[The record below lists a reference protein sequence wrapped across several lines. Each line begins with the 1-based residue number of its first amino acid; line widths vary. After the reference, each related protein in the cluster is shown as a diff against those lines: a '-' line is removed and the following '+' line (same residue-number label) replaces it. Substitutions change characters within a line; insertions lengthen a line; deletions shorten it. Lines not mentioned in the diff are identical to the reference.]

1 MPSDELSKKYRPEE
15 HEPRIWERWMTAGAF
30 QADPTR
36 VLSGE
41 AEPYC
46 ILMPPPNVTAALH
59 LGHALNGSL
68 QDVLVRAHRMKG
80 YETLWLPG
88 TDHAGIATQTVVEK
102 RVLADEGKRRTDF
115 ERAEFVEKIQA
126 FKDEYEIRITE
137 QLQAMGCSCDWER
150 QRFTMDPLCARAVRE
165 AFFELFKAGLI
176 YRGKRLVNWDPVTQ
190 TALADDEVE
199 NKEVDG
205 AFYFLR
211 YPLVHPPENANDP
224 LDAQE
229 VTWSGLAAR
238 GYPGADELPDEEPAW
253 ITVATTRPE
262 TYLGDTGVAVNP
274 KDPRARALRGLMVQ
288 LPIVGRIIQIVEDE
302 YVVPPAKYPWETD
315 EQAADRMGDAPPDPK
330 AAFATGF
337 LKVTPAHDTND
348 WEIGQRHTLEPIN
361 IMAPDGS
368 ISADHGWDPAERG
381 EDGHI
386 FLGKSREDARK
397 LVVKEFKVRGLLEEV
412 RPYRHSVGHSYRSH
426 AAVEPYLSDQWYVKV
441 TDDRLRGEAQRA
453 LKLDQRTEASL
464 EAWPESRP
472 DLASTSPDR
481 KGGVS
486 ERPWTSY
493 LITFATYGTWLH
505 GDRRGSVDDESN
517 LPGTPCL
524 PSDPQREAFETG
536 ALKHDPVTL
545 NAADRHHVAEAIR
558 GVCAF
563 RGWTLNACNV
573 RSNHVHVVVGAPET
587 PERVMND
594 FKSYAT
600 RQLREH
606 GLERERVW
614 ARHGST
620 RYLNDRA
627 AFDGALRYVLESQ
640 GEDAGGVIC
649 GAAQPFAGR
658 GAHGEGGKPLPHGR
672 GSLSAEAGDGSLTF
686 HPSRYAKTF
695 ETWHD
700 NLRDWCI
707 SRQLWWGHQI
717 PVWNIV
723 LDPTNFCDGA
733 SSATEI
739 EVSINNILHE
749 ATRDESNAYATLVA
763 DENTIFVCARTD
775 RAAQALEDLKTT
787 LQTNDE
793 LLRQWRLS
801 GCVNDS
807 EYWLELK
814 LESTSRLWAGGG
826 STNTEQSEK
835 GEVFDAICGIQL
847 LERDPDV
854 LDTWFSSA
862 LWPMSTMGWPN
873 DNLPI
878 ITAEQIDPEHADEIL
893 AVFVKCVGSW
903 KAFIGSDGEPSAET
917 IDRLLHLRDHACT
930 ESGRIGIVYQLFS
943 ASSLEAHGRDARP
956 LVEPDQITECDD
968 LVCAV
973 GVRTSDPVVTA
984 RFGTI
989 DLKHWLEKQG
999 FQDTAGLL
1007 AAFNP
1012 TSVLCTAR
1020 EIITLWV
1027 SRMVMFNRFFLS
1039 QRAPT
1044 VREGSGAPGM
1054 EETLLSRSGFV
1065 EPGLDAAGPP
1075 PFDDVFIHAMI
1086 QDGQGRKMSKSLGNG
1101 VDPLDIIHSH
1111 GADAMRFTLV
1121 QMTTQTQ
1128 DVRMPVVRDEATGR
1142 NTSPKFDIGRNFCNK
1157 LWNAARFALSNLEGR
1172 LEAAPPGGTAAVD
1185 PATLSLADRWM
1196 LTRLAD
1202 AVGAVD
1208 EALSSYQ
1215 FSTYAQSVYSLLWR
1229 DFCDWYL
1236 EAIKP
1241 TVKGSE
1247 DQKACLLAVFDSILR
1262 LLHPITPFIT
1272 EAIYEQVGT
1281 LSRPSVAGL
1290 TLESPRHGSALATAG
1305 WPIVGDSLRD
1315 DDALARFETVR
1326 ALVTTIREVRAQHS
1340 VAPKRKINLH
1350 GDAALATLVADAGG
1364 AVETLAGLTSFT
1376 TDEPDG
1382 PSVAFSFDGIEYRLS
1397 DLADALDDDAE
1408 RERLTR
1414 HRSELTRSI
1423 EAFEKRLANPGYADK
1438 APAHLVEAT
1447 RGELARAQGE
1457 LAAVDAAIEKL
1468 G

>member
-1 MPSDELSKKYRPEE
+1 
-15 HEPRIWERWMTAGAF
+15 MTAGAF

-80 YETLWLPG
+80 FETLWLPG

-137 QLQAMGCSCDWER
+137 QLQAMGCSCDWDR

-288 LPIVGRIIQIVEDE
+288 LPIVGRIIPIVEDE
-302 YVVPPAKYPWETD
+302 YVVPPAKYPWESD
-315 EQAADRMGDAPPDPK
+315 EQAAERMGDAPPDPK

-453 LKLDQRTEASL
+453 LRLDQRTEASL
-464 EAWPESRP
+464 EAWPESKP
-472 DLASTSPDR
+472 DTQ
-481 KGGVS
+481 GG
-486 ERPWTSY
+486 
-493 LITFATYGTWLH
+493 
-505 GDRRGSVDDESN
+505 D
-517 LPGTPCL
+517 
-524 PSDPQREAFETG
+524 
-536 ALKHDPVTL
+536 
-545 NAADRHHVAEAIR
+545 
-558 GVCAF
+558 
-563 RGWTLNACNV
+563 
-573 RSNHVHVVVGAPET
+573 
-587 PERVMND
+587 
-594 FKSYAT
+594 
-600 RQLREH
+600 
-606 GLERERVW
+606 
-614 ARHGST
+614 
-620 RYLNDRA
+620 
-627 AFDGALRYVLESQ
+627 
-640 GEDAGGVIC
+640 
-649 GAAQPFAGR
+649 
-658 GAHGEGGKPLPHGR
+658 
-672 GSLSAEAGDGSLTF
+672 SALTF

-717 PVWNIV
+717 PVWSRTEV
-723 LDPTNFCDGA
+723 VGETCDLSFLDTAPSVHMREHNTDDGQHV
-733 SSATEI
+733 I
-739 EVSINNILHE
+739 EV
-749 ATRDESNAYATLVA
+749 AVGPDRDDIE
-763 DENTIFVCARTD
+763 R
-775 RAAQALEDLKTT
+775 
-787 LQTNDE
+787 
-793 LLRQWRLS
+793 
-801 GCVNDS
+801 
-807 EYWLELK
+807 
-814 LESTSRLWAGGG
+814 
-826 STNTEQSEK
+826 
-835 GEVFDAICGIQL
+835 L
-847 LERDPDV
+847 LEANGFTRDPDV

-862 LWPMSTMGWPN
+862 LWPMSTMGWPS

-878 ITAEQIDPEHADEIL
+878 ITAGQIDPEHTDEIL
-893 AVFVKCVGSW
+893 AIFVKRVGSW
-903 KAFIGSDGEPSAET
+903 KEFIGTDGEPSAET

-999 FQDTAGLL
+999 FQDTTGLL

-1012 TSVLCTAR
+1012 SSVLCTAR

-1054 EETLLSRSGFV
+1054 EETPPSRSGLV
-1065 EPGLDAAGPP
+1065 EPELDAAGPP

-1128 DVRMPVVRDEATGR
+1128 DVRMPVVRDEVTGR

-1172 LEAAPPGGTAAVD
+1172 LEATPPETETID

-1215 FSTYAQSVYSLLWR
+1215 FSLYAQSVYSLLWR

-1247 DQKACLLAVFDSILR
+1247 DQQACLLAVFDSILR

-1350 GDAALATLVADAGG
+1350 GDAVLATLVADAGG

-1447 RGELARAQGE
+1447 RGELARAQAE
-1457 LAAVDAAIEKL
+1457 LAAVDAAIGKL

>member
-126 FKDEYEIRITE
+126 FKDEYEVRITE

-288 LPIVGRIIQIVEDE
+288 LPIVGRIIPIVEDE
-302 YVVPPAKYPWETD
+302 YVVPPAKYPWESD
-315 EQAADRMGDAPPDPK
+315 EQAAERMGDAPPDPK

-453 LKLDQRTEASL
+453 LRLDQRTAASL
-464 EAWPESRP
+464 EAWPESKP
-472 DLASTSPDR
+472 DTQ
-481 KGGVS
+481 GG
-486 ERPWTSY
+486 
-493 LITFATYGTWLH
+493 
-505 GDRRGSVDDESN
+505 D
-517 LPGTPCL
+517 
-524 PSDPQREAFETG
+524 
-536 ALKHDPVTL
+536 
-545 NAADRHHVAEAIR
+545 
-558 GVCAF
+558 
-563 RGWTLNACNV
+563 
-573 RSNHVHVVVGAPET
+573 
-587 PERVMND
+587 
-594 FKSYAT
+594 
-600 RQLREH
+600 
-606 GLERERVW
+606 
-614 ARHGST
+614 
-620 RYLNDRA
+620 
-627 AFDGALRYVLESQ
+627 
-640 GEDAGGVIC
+640 
-649 GAAQPFAGR
+649 
-658 GAHGEGGKPLPHGR
+658 
-672 GSLSAEAGDGSLTF
+672 SALTF

-707 SRQLWWGHQI
+707 SRQLWWGHRI
-717 PVWNIV
+717 PVWSSIYA
-723 LDPTNFCDGA
+723 DGGDADWASWASGSPPTKRLME
-733 SSATEI
+733 TI
-739 EVSINNILHE
+739 EAHYQAFERLGV
-749 ATRDESNAYATLVA
+749 TRRDVFISTIEHVA
-763 DENTIFVCARTD
+763 DSVLLVIAPRTSEAELALAEVNRDKVLFDKYREDSFV
-775 RAAQALEDLKTT
+775 Q
-787 LQTNDE
+787 
-793 LLRQWRLS
+793 
-801 GCVNDS
+801 
-807 EYWLELK
+807 
-814 LESTSRLWAGGG
+814 
-826 STNTEQSEK
+826 
-835 GEVFDAICGIQL
+835 
-847 LERDPDV
+847 DPDV

-878 ITAEQIDPEHADEIL
+878 ITAGQIDPEHTDEIL
-893 AVFVKCVGSW
+893 AVFVKQVGSW
-903 KAFIGSDGEPSAET
+903 KAFIGTDGEPSAET
-917 IDRLLHLRDHACT
+917 IDRLLHLRDHACA

-984 RFGTI
+984 KFGTI

-1012 TSVLCTAR
+1012 SSVLCTAR

-1027 SRMVMFNRFFLS
+1027 SRMVMFNRFFLDENE
-1039 QRAPT
+1039 T
-1044 VREGSGAPGM
+1044 GATG
-1054 EETLLSRSGFV
+1054 TGTGGTGAS
-1065 EPGLDAAGPP
+1065 GPP

-1128 DVRMPVVRDEATGR
+1128 DVRMPVVRDEETGR

-1172 LEAAPPGGTAAVD
+1172 LEAAPPGSTAAVD

-1241 TVKGSE
+1241 TVKDSE
-1247 DQKACLLAVFDSILR
+1247 DQQACLLAVFDSILR
-1262 LLHPITPFIT
+1262 VLHPITPFIT

-1290 TLESPRHGSALATAG
+1290 TLEPPRHGSALATAG

-1350 GDAALATLVADAGG
+1350 GDAVLATLVADAGG

-1457 LAAVDAAIEKL
+1457 LAAVDAAIGKL

>member
-15 HEPRIWERWMTAGAF
+15 HEPRIWERWLTARAF
-30 QADPTR
+30 HADPSR

-41 AEPYC
+41 ADPYC

-68 QDVLVRAHRMKG
+68 QDVLIRAHRMKG

-137 QLQAMGCSCDWER
+137 QLQAMGCSCDWDR

-229 VTWSGLAAR
+229 VTWSDLAAR
-238 GYPGADELPDEEPAW
+238 GYPGADERPDEEPAW

-274 KDPRARALRGLMVQ
+274 KDPRAKALRGFMVQ
-288 LPIVGRIIQIVEDE
+288 LPIVGRIIPIVEDD

-348 WEIGQRHTLEPIN
+348 WEIGQRHKLEPIN

-368 ISADHGWDPAERG
+368 ISADHGWDPADRG

-386 FLGKSREDARK
+386 FLGKTREDARK

-453 LKLDQRTEASL
+453 LKLDQRTSGSL

-486 ERPWTSY
+486 KRPWTSY

-524 PSDPQREAFETG
+524 PGDPQHEAFETG

-545 NAADRHHVAEAIR
+545 TAADRHHVAEAIR
-558 GVCAF
+558 GVCEY

-600 RQLREH
+600 RRLKEH
-606 GLERERVW
+606 GQVHERVW

-627 AFDGALRYVLESQ
+627 AFDGAMRYVLESQ
-640 GEDAGGVIC
+640 GEDAGGVIR

-658 GAHGEGGKPLPHGR
+658 DAHGQGGKPLPYGR
-672 GSLSAEAGDGSLTF
+672 GSLSAGMGDGSLTF
-686 HPSRYAKTF
+686 HPSRYAKTY

-707 SRQLWWGHQI
+707 SRQLWWGHRI
-717 PVWNIV
+717 PVWSISDYMSPDSSVPSSESRVPYPWKCN
-723 LDPTNFCDGA
+723 TNEDANCFKSCFDAFGSQGRLCLQSRSLRNVGHSWDVVTKWGKSP
-733 SSATEI
+733 SSKGKI
-739 EVSINNILHE
+739 DWGEV
-749 ATRDESNAYATLVA
+749 TVCVRDEKDTEVIS
-763 DENTIFVCARTD
+763 F
-775 RAAQALEDLKTT
+775 LEDY
-787 LQTNDE
+787 
-793 LLRQWRLS
+793 
-801 GCVNDS
+801 G
-807 EYWLELK
+807 
-814 LESTSRLWAGGG
+814 
-826 STNTEQSEK
+826 
-835 GEVFDAICGIQL
+835 F
-847 LERDPDV
+847 ERDPDV

-878 ITAEQIDPEHADEIL
+878 ITAGQIDPEHTDEIL
-893 AVFVKCVGSW
+893 AVFVKRVGSW
-903 KAFIGSDGEPSAET
+903 KAFIGTDGEPSAET

-930 ESGRIGIVYQLFS
+930 ESGCIGIVYQLFS
-943 ASSLEAHGRDARP
+943 ASSLQAHGPDARP
-956 LVEPDQITECDD
+956 LVEPDHITACED

-973 GVRTSDPVVTA
+973 GVRTADAVISA
-984 RFGTI
+984 KFGTI

-1012 TSVLCTAR
+1012 SSVLCTAR

-1039 QRAPT
+1039 RRAPT

-1054 EETLLSRSGFV
+1054 EETPPLRSGLV
-1065 EPGLDAAGPP
+1065 DAGLVGAGLDAAGPP

-1157 LWNAARFALSNLEGR
+1157 LWNAARFALSNLEDGGQGR
-1172 LEAAPPGGTAAVD
+1172 QDAAPPGSAAVID

-1196 LTRLAD
+1196 LTRLAG
-1202 AVGAVD
+1202 AVDAVD

-1215 FSTYAQSVYSLLWR
+1215 FSLYAQSVYSLLWR

-1241 TVKGSE
+1241 TVKSSPP
-1247 DQKACLLAVFDSILR
+1247 QQACLLAVFDTILR

-1272 EAIYEQVGT
+1272 EAIYEQVGS
-1281 LSRPSVAGL
+1281 LSMPSVAGL
-1290 TLESPRHGSALATAG
+1290 MLEPPRRDSALALAG
-1305 WPIVGDSLRD
+1305 WPIVDASLID
-1315 DDALARFETVR
+1315 EAAASRFETVR
-1326 ALVTTIREVRAQHS
+1326 ALVTTIREVRAQHGA
-1340 VAPKRKINLH
+1340 APKRKINLH
-1350 GDAALATLVADAGG
+1350 GDAVLATLVADAGG
-1364 AVETLAGLTSFT
+1364 AVETLAGLASFT

-1382 PSVAFSFDGIEYRLS
+1382 PSVAFSFEGVEYRLS
-1397 DLADALDDDAE
+1397 NLADALDDDAE
-1408 RERLTR
+1408 RERLARQRT
-1414 HRSELTRSI
+1414 ELTRSI

-1447 RGELARAQGE
+1447 RGELAKAQSE
-1457 LAAVDAAIEKL
+1457 LAAVYAAIETL

>member
-15 HEPRIWERWMTAGAF
+15 HEPRIWERWLTARAF
-30 QADPTR
+30 RADPSR
-36 VLSGE
+36 VLSGQ

-59 LGHALNGSL
+59 LGHSLNGSL

-102 RVLADEGKRRTDF
+102 RVLAEEGKRRTDF
-115 ERAEFVEKIQA
+115 DRAEFVEKIQA

-199 NKEVDG
+199 NIEIDG

-211 YPLVHPPENANDP
+211 YPLVHPPENADDP

-238 GYPGADELPDEEPAW
+238 GYPGADQRPDEEPAW

-262 TYLGDTGVAVNP
+262 TYLGDTGVAINP
-274 KDPRARALRGLMVQ
+274 KDPRAKALRGLMVQ
-288 LPIVGRIIQIVEDE
+288 LPIVGRIIPIVEDE
-302 YVVPPAKYPWETD
+302 YVVPPARYPWESE
-315 EQAADRMGDAPPDPK
+315 EQAADRAGDAPPDPK

-348 WEIGQRHTLEPIN
+348 WEIGQRHDLELIN

-368 ISADHGWDPAERG
+368 ISADHGWNPADRG

-441 TDDRLRGEAQRA
+441 TDDRLRGQAQRA
-453 LKLDQRTEASL
+453 LRLDQRTLASL
-464 EAWPESRP
+464 EEWPESRP
-472 DLASTSPDR
+472 DPVARLAEPGIRWSGSPSRASEDPAHHAGHQDLISAVHCSGIADGPKPKFSPVDFIGRDPFPEGQRHPEDLRSTSR
-481 KGGVS
+481 
-486 ERPWTSY
+486 Y
-493 LITFATYGTWLH
+493 LPHLALDDATYFITW
-505 GDRRGSVDDESN
+505 RVK
-517 LPGTPCL
+517 PGRKL
-524 PSDPQREAFETG
+524 DSDCRQI
-536 ALKHDPVTL
+536 
-545 NAADRHHVAEAIR
+545 VAESLQHRNGSDALIFAA
-558 GVCAF
+558 VIMPD
-563 RGWTLNACNV
+563 
-573 RSNHVHVVVGAPET
+573 HVHLLVRFYEGVELKKWMANLKRFT
-587 PERVMND
+587 
-594 FKSYAT
+594 
-600 RQLREH
+600 
-606 GLERERVW
+606 
-614 ARHGST
+614 ARRINEAMDS
-620 RYLNDRA
+620 
-627 AFDGALRYVLESQ
+627 S
-640 GEDAGGVIC
+640 
-649 GAAQPFAGR
+649 
-658 GAHGEGGKPLPHGR
+658 
-672 GSLSAEAGDGSLTF
+672 GSLWQDEHFDRIMRDAEEFSEQFWYIVENPRTAGLVDLCSQWGQTLVNEAALQSIRDRNTPGSASRTTAGDGSLTF
-686 HPSRYAKTF
+686 HPSRYAKTY

-717 PVWNIV
+717 PVWSKTLGPDETFT
-723 LDPTNFCDGA
+723 LDRSADSSRVYVREQVGEDG
-733 SSATEI
+733 TRM
-739 EVSINNILHE
+739 VE
-749 ATRDESNAYATLVA
+749 AAVGPNAEDV
-763 DENTIFVCARTD
+763 E
-775 RAAQALEDLKTT
+775 QMLEAHGFT
-787 LQTNDE
+787 
-793 LLRQWRLS
+793 
-801 GCVNDS
+801 
-807 EYWLELK
+807 
-814 LESTSRLWAGGG
+814 
-826 STNTEQSEK
+826 
-835 GEVFDAICGIQL
+835 
-847 LERDPDV
+847 RDPDV

-878 ITAEQIDPEHADEIL
+878 ITAGQIDPEHAGEIL
-893 AVFVKCVGSW
+893 AVFVKEVGSW
-903 KAFIGSDGEPSAET
+903 KEFIGTDGEPSAET

-930 ESGRIGIVYQLFS
+930 ESGTIGIVYQLFS
-943 ASSLEAHGRDARP
+943 ASSLQAHGQSARP
-956 LVEPDQITECDD
+956 LVEPDEITACDD

-989 DLKHWLEKQG
+989 ELKHWLEKQG

-1007 AAFNP
+1007 GAFNP
-1012 TSVLCTAR
+1012 SSVLCTAR

-1027 SRMVMFNRFFLS
+1027 SRMVMFNRFFLGENETGGTS
-1039 QRAPT
+1039 TRT
-1044 VREGSGAPGM
+1044 GATGA
-1054 EETLLSRSGFV
+1054 S
-1065 EPGLDAAGPP
+1065 GPP

-1128 DVRMPVVRDEATGR
+1128 DVRMPVVRDQATGR

-1157 LWNAARFALSNLEGR
+1157 LWNAARFALSNLEDGGQGR
-1172 LEAAPPGGTAAVD
+1172 LEATAPGNGVGDGRPDAAPPGSETVID
-1185 PATLSLADRWM
+1185 PAALPLVDRWM
-1196 LTRLAD
+1196 LTRLA
-1202 AVGAVD
+1202 GAVEAVD
-1208 EALSSYQ
+1208 DALSSYQ

-1241 TVKGSE
+1241 TVKSSPP
-1247 DQKACLLAVFDSILR
+1247 QQACLLAVFDSILR

-1272 EAIYEQVGT
+1272 EAIYEQVGP
-1281 LSRPSVAGL
+1281 LARPSVAGL
-1290 TLESPRHGSALATAG
+1290 TLGRPRRGSALALAG
-1305 WPIVGDSLRD
+1305 WPIVDASLAD
-1315 DDALARFETVR
+1315 ENAAARFETVQ

-1340 VAPKRKINLH
+1340 VAPRRKINLH
-1350 GDAALATLVADAGG
+1350 GDAALETLVADAGG
-1364 AVETLAGLTSFT
+1364 AVETLAGLASFT
-1376 TDEPDG
+1376 TGEPDG
-1382 PSVAFSFDGIEYRLS
+1382 PSVAFSFQGVEYCLS

-1408 RERLTR
+1408 RQRLTR
-1414 HRSELTRSI
+1414 QRGELMRSI

-1447 RGELARAQGE
+1447 RGQLAKAQSE
-1457 LAAVDAAIEKL
+1457 LAAVDAAIGKL

>member
-15 HEPRIWERWMTAGAF
+15 HESRIWERWLTARAF
-30 QADPTR
+30 HADPSR

-41 AEPYC
+41 ADPYC

-68 QDVLVRAHRMKG
+68 QDVLIRAHRMKG

-137 QLQAMGCSCDWER
+137 QLQAMGCSCDWDR
-150 QRFTMDPLCARAVRE
+150 QRFTMDRLCARAVRE

-199 NKEVDG
+199 NIEIDG
-205 AFYFLR
+205 SFYFLR
-211 YPLVHPPENANDP
+211 YPLVHPPANTDDP

-229 VTWSGLAAR
+229 VTWSDLAAR
-238 GYPGADELPDEEPAW
+238 GYPGADERPDEEPAW

-274 KDPRARALRGLMVQ
+274 KDPRAKALHGLMVQ
-288 LPIVGRIIQIVEDE
+288 LPIVGRIIPIVEDE

-348 WEIGQRHTLEPIN
+348 WEIGQRHNLEPIN

-368 ISADHGWDPAERG
+368 ISADHGWNPADRG

-386 FLGKSREDARK
+386 FIGKSREDARK

-453 LKLDQRTEASL
+453 LRLDQRTEASL

-486 ERPWTSY
+486 WTSY
-493 LITFATYGTWLH
+493 LITFATYGTWIH
-505 GDRRGSVDDESN
+505 GDHRGSVDLEHN
-517 LPGTPCL
+517 LPGTPYL
-524 PSDPQREAFETG
+524 EPDAGRQEQEQRL
-536 ALKHDPVTL
+536 LKHDPVEL
-545 NAADRHHVAEAIR
+545 SRDQCAIVANAISE
-558 GVCAF
+558 VCEH
-563 RGWTLNACNV
+563 RGWVLHACNV
-573 RSNHVHVVVGAPET
+573 RTNHVHVVVSAGHK
-587 PERVMND
+587 PERVLND

-600 RQLREH
+600 RALRSAANPLKSEK
-606 GLERERVW
+606 VW

-620 RYLNDRA
+620 RYMNTSES
-627 AFDGALRYVLESQ
+627 FSGAIKYVLEQQ
-640 GEDAGGVIC
+640 GEDLGGVIQ
-649 GAAQPFAGR
+649 GSTSRARP
-658 GAHGEGGKPLPHGR
+658 EEPLPYGR
-672 GSLSAEAGDGSLTF
+672 GSLKAGDGSLTF
-686 HPSRYAKTF
+686 HPSRYAKTY

-717 PVWNIV
+717 PVWSRTDSADNEND
-723 LDPTNFCDGA
+723 LAFLEAA
-733 SSATEI
+733 SSVHVRELDADEGQRVI
-739 EVSINNILHE
+739 EVAVGPDADDIERDLE
-749 ATRDESNAYATLVA
+749 AHGFT
-763 DENTIFVCARTD
+763 
-775 RAAQALEDLKTT
+775 
-787 LQTNDE
+787 
-793 LLRQWRLS
+793 
-801 GCVNDS
+801 
-807 EYWLELK
+807 
-814 LESTSRLWAGGG
+814 
-826 STNTEQSEK
+826 
-835 GEVFDAICGIQL
+835 
-847 LERDPDV
+847 RDPDV

-878 ITAEQIDPEHADEIL
+878 ITAEQIDPEHTDEIL
-893 AVFVKCVGSW
+893 AVFVKRVGSW
-903 KAFIGSDGEPSAET
+903 KEFIGTDGEPSAET

-943 ASSLEAHGRDARP
+943 ESSLQAHGRDARP
-956 LVEPDQITECDD
+956 LVEPDHITACED

-973 GVRTSDPVVTA
+973 GVRTTDAVISA

-989 DLKHWLEKQG
+989 DLKHWLESQG

-1012 TSVLCTAR
+1012 SSVLCTAR

-1054 EETLLSRSGFV
+1054 EETPPLRSGLV
-1065 EPGLDAAGPP
+1065 GAGLDAAGPP

-1172 LEAAPPGGTAAVD
+1172 LEAAPPEHGGAEGRQDVAPSGSSAVID

-1196 LTRLAD
+1196 LTRLAG
-1202 AVGAVD
+1202 AVAAVD

-1215 FSTYAQSVYSLLWR
+1215 FSNYAQSVYSLLWR

-1241 TVKGSE
+1241 TVRNSPP
-1247 DQKACLLAVFDSILR
+1247 QQACLLAVFDSILR

-1272 EAIYEQVGT
+1272 EAIYEQVNS
-1281 LSRPSVAGL
+1281 LSMPSVAGL
-1290 TLESPRHGSALATAG
+1290 TLEPPRRGSALAIAG
-1305 WPIVGDSLRD
+1305 WPIVDASLID
-1315 DDALARFETVR
+1315 EAAAARFETVQ
-1326 ALVTTIREVRAQHS
+1326 ALVTTIREVRAQHGA
-1340 VAPKRKINLH
+1340 APKRKINLH
-1350 GDAALATLVADAGG
+1350 GDAVLAALIADAGG
-1364 AVETLAGLTSFT
+1364 AVETLAGLASFT

-1382 PSVAFSFDGIEYRLS
+1382 PSVAFSFEGSEYLLS
-1397 DLADALDDDAE
+1397 NLADALDDDAE
-1408 RERLTR
+1408 RERLMR
-1414 HRSELTRSI
+1414 QRSELTRSI

-1447 RGELARAQGE
+1447 RGELAKARTE
-1457 LAAVDAAIEKL
+1457 LAAVDAAIGKL